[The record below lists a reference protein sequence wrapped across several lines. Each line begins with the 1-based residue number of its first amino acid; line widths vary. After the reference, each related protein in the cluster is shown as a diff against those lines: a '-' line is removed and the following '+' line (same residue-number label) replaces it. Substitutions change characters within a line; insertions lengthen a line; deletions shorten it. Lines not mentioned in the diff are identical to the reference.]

1 MKARGERDPLLD
13 PRPGDLV
20 TNGRRAVLVLERTE
34 DEVGA
39 LRYHGAEPC
48 SGCID
53 CHAFA
58 VDLWD
63 WRLGCAWGMARV
75 LAMGIVP
82 SARDRRLRKGHSRC
96 SVCGEKGHNARRHA
110 SG

>member
-82 SARDRRLRKGHSRC
+82 
-96 SVCGEKGHNARRHA
+96 
-110 SG
+110 